1 MKCPLLKK
9 EKGRKTGIYQTWEEY
24 KEQIQGYKNSIFKSF
39 STKEEA
45 ENFLSQNN
53 NYRSV
58 ANPNARKKCHYIQR
72 LSQNLS
78 HTLMEVIT
86 MVHILMA
93 A

>member
-1 MKCPLLKK
+1 MAKK
-9 EKGRKTGIYQTWEEY
+9 KYYAVRQGRKTGIYQTWGEC
-24 KEQIQGYKNSIFKSF
+24 KEQVQGYKNSIFKSF
-39 STKEEA
+39 ST
-45 ENFLSQNN
+45 S
-53 NYRSV
+53 YRKTTTIG
-58 ANPNARKKCHYIQR
+58 PLLIQTLEKKCHYIQR